1 MKDGVGSTR
10 QHGAVSKPWSQCT
23 DAQDAACNTDGLVW
37 ARTLSSRGSFT
48 TSNNAILPYSKGEA
62 LAIAGD
68 WMIVAGR
75 FSGIRKEVTGSPYG
89 LTTPGVEDTGF
100 SNLGNTNT
108 ESFVT
113 HLSD

>member
-1 MKDGVGSTR
+1 M
-10 QHGAVSKPWSQCT
+10 
-23 DAQDAACNTDGLVW
+23 
-37 ARTLSSRGSFT
+37 
-48 TSNNAILPYSKGEA
+48 
-62 LAIAGD
+62 AIAGD